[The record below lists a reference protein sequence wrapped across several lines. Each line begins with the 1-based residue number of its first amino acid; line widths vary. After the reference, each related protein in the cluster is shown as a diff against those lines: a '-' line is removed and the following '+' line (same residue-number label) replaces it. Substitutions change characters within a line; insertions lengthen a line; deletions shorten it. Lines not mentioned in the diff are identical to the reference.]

1 MLTISDSETIFSTM
15 TKQTQPN
22 IDDLERKVEELLV
35 LSRSLS
41 EENQQL
47 KNQLHSMK
55 TDRSTLVEQKE
66 LVRSQVESMISRL
79 KSMETA

>member
-1 MLTISDSETIFSTM
+1 M

>member
-1 MLTISDSETIFSTM
+1 M
-15 TKQTQPN
+15 TKEIQPN
-22 IDDLERKVEELLV
+22 IDDLEQKVEELLT
-35 LSRSLS
+35 LSRALS
-41 EENQQL
+41 EENKQL

>member
-22 IDDLERKVEELLV
+22 IDDLERKVEELLA
-35 LSRSLS
+35 LSRTLS
-41 EENQQL
+41 EENKQL

-55 TDRSTLVEQKE
+55 TDRSGLLEQKE
-66 LVRSQVESMISRL
+66 QIRSQVESMISRL

>member
-1 MLTISDSETIFSTM
+1 MLTISVSETIFSTM

-22 IDDLERKVEELLV
+22 IDDLERKVEELLA
-35 LSRSLS
+35 LTRTLS
-41 EENQQL
+41 EENKQL

-55 TDRSTLVEQKE
+55 TDRSGLLEQKE
-66 LVRSQVESMISRL
+66 QIRSQVESMISRL